1 MASSLT
7 ATTSTSTNALQD
19 ADAGRGTGCPFG
31 FGGGGA
37 PTAIAQETISP
48 VDERLAAAAQKMAEQ
63 GMQPSQIASLLGMD
77 EETVK
82 AAVARLVGTVGKVLG
97 NQKQKEMDELLE
109 EDSEL
114 CCPVSLVLFVDPVIA
129 SDGFMY
135 EKASLDGL
143 LRCKMA
149 SPMTRERLKKEYL
162 PAQKRSYRISA
173 DSRKSPD
180 TLRSGSC
187 R

>member
-1 MASSLT
+1 
-7 ATTSTSTNALQD
+7 
-19 ADAGRGTGCPFG
+19 
-31 FGGGGA
+31 
-37 PTAIAQETISP
+37 
-48 VDERLAAAAQKMAEQ
+48 MAEQ

-149 SPMTRERLKKEYL
+149 SPMTRERLKKEHL
-162 PAQKRSYRISA
+162 PAKQRRSAAIEFREN
-173 DSRKSPD
+173 RTKEL
-180 TLRSGSC
+180 LRFAAGVAGDMPQMATTALDRVTEYLEVLQSSGLAGEAAAIWTKLGKPLPASVSS
-187 R
+187 